1 MAYVIE
7 LGNEVLHI
15 CENETDK
22 NNCIHP
28 FPPAV
33 AHEISDEN
41 FSKLKKNLAT
51 ASVSG
56 GVLSITEHSE
66 YATDVLCED
75 QAELKG
81 YIDEIIKK
89 LDRYLKNHSNSENI
103 YSNAQSYYNSLNTLD
118 YSSLTFPF
126 VGTWEKYCEDNS
138 ITYLHPLQIL

>member
-7 LGNEVLHI
+7 LNNEVKNI
-15 CENETDK
+15 AENETAK
-22 NNCIHP
+22 NNCIYS

-41 FSKLKKNLAT
+41 FSKLRKNLAT

-75 QAELKG
+75 QAQLKT
-81 YIDEIIKK
+81 YIDPIIKK
-89 LDRYLKNHSNSENI
+89 LNSYLRNHPTSDNI
-103 YSNAQSYYNSLNTLD
+103 YSNAESYRNSLNSLD
-118 YSSLTFPF
+118 YSTLTFPF

>member
-7 LGNEVLHI
+7 LNNEVKNI
-15 CENETDK
+15 AENETDK
-22 NNCIHP
+22 NNCIYP

-41 FSKLKKNLAT
+41 FSKLRKNLAT

-75 QAELKG
+75 QEQLKT
-81 YIDEIIKK
+81 YIDSIIKK
-89 LDRYLKNHSNSENI
+89 LDRYLKTHTNSDNI
-103 YSNAQSYYNSLNTLD
+103 YSNAESYRNSLNSLD
-118 YSSLTFPF
+118 YSTLTFPF

>member
-7 LGNEVLHI
+7 LNNEVKNI
-15 CENETDK
+15 AENETDK
-22 NNCIHP
+22 NNCIYP

-75 QAELKG
+75 QEQLKT
-81 YIDEIIKK
+81 YIDSIIKK
-89 LDRYLKNHSNSENI
+89 LNSYLKTHPNSDGI
-103 YSNAQSYYNSLNTLD
+103 YSNAESYRNSLDSLD
-118 YSSLTFPF
+118 YSTLTFPF

>member
-7 LGNEVLHI
+7 LNNEVKNI
-15 CENETDK
+15 AENETDK
-22 NNCIHP
+22 NNCIYS

-51 ASVSG
+51 ASVSA

-66 YATDVLCED
+66 YATDVLNED
-75 QAELKG
+75 PAELKI
-81 YIDEIIKK
+81 YIDNIIKQ
-89 LDRYLKNHSNSENI
+89 LDRYLRSHTDSENI